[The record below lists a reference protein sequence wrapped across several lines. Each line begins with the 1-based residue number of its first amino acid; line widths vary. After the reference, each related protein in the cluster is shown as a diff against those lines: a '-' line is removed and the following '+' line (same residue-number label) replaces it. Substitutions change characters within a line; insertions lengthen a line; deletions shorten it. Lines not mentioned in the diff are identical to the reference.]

1 MIDWEGQGRV
11 ADAGLVLRMR
21 VILPAADIART
32 ALCQW
37 KQIRAPHLGEEAP
50 YSYETVLE
58 GNTPKPTLRGIGSVE
73 TDLG

>member
-1 MIDWEGQGRV
+1 MIDWEGQVRL
-11 ADAGLVLRMR
+11 ADSSLVLRMR

-32 ALCQW
+32 ALCKW

-50 YSYETVLE
+50 CSFEAVLE
-58 GNTPKPTLRGIGSVE
+58 GNTPKSNLTGIVSEE